1 MAAEKYCDRIYNC
14 RKSDVRNSN
23 DDNTN
28 NNEAKDR
35 NNDGTDRDRE
45 RCRDSGGVY
54 LFMLDIMI
62 DFITKSS
69 SFSSSFSSSSSSI
82 ADGSVEKN
90 SYNDMNAKNEN
101 KNGNKS
107 GNNEVTKNSDT
118 KIFIDFSD
126 VIKLAEKCHQKIN
139 TQSFLS
145 LVPPT
150 LPLYMIEKYLRIVIE
165 NENHKK
171 RNLMVKLIFVFLSF
185 HSLLFILPSKI
196 VYILA
201 FSLLLSLSLF
211 FFSLSLLLPFFLSFF
226 FFNPFLSLSLT
237 LSLSLSA
244 YLSLTLTHSL
254 PLSYFHSLL
263 FSLRFFFS
271 QVLHQLLRVR
281 EVNLRTTT

>member
-1 MAAEKYCDRIYNC
+1 MAAEKYCDRIYNY
-14 RKSDVRNSN
+14 RKSDVRNAN

-28 NNEAKDR
+28 NNEANDR
-35 NNDGTDRDRE
+35 NNDGTDRGRE
-45 RCRDSGGVY
+45 RCRDSEGVY

-69 SFSSSFSSSSSSI
+69 SFSSSFSSSSNSM

-90 SYNDMNAKNEN
+90 SYNDINAKNEN

-107 GNNEVTKNSDT
+107 GNNEFTKNSDT

-185 HSLLFILPSKI
+185 HSLLFVLPSKI
-196 VYILA
+196 VYILT

-211 FFSLSLLLPFFLSFF
+211 SFFLFLSYSLFFSLLFF
-226 FFNPFLSLSLT
+226 
-237 LSLSLSA
+237 
-244 YLSLTLTHSL
+244 
-254 PLSYFHSLL
+254 
-263 FSLRFFFS
+263 
-271 QVLHQLLRVR
+271 
-281 EVNLRTTT
+281 